1 MRRAARRAGAG
12 PLSSGAKRYD
22 RDYFERWYR
31 AGGVGSAAEL
41 ERKVRLAVAAAEA
54 VLERPIRSALD
65 VGCGEGRW
73 QPALGAQR
81 PGASYLGLDTSA
93 YVVERFGGA
102 RNIFTGAFEDLG
114 GFAFE
119 APFDLVVCTDV
130 LHYLTPAQ
138 IRGGLERLVP
148 LVGGVALL
156 EAFTRS
162 DEIEGDRDGFHDR
175 TPATYR
181 RWFREAG
188 LVAIGMQHWV
198 RADVAPSLPALA
210 LPG

>member
-1 MRRAARRAGAG
+1 VSDA
-12 PLSSGAKRYD
+12 PKRYD

-31 AGGVGSAAEL
+31 VGGVGSPAEL
-41 ERKVRLAVAAAEA
+41 ERKVGLAVALTET
-54 VLERPIRSALD
+54 VLERPLRSALD

-73 QPALGAQR
+73 QPALGALR
-81 PGASYLGLDTSA
+81 PEASYLGLDTSA

-102 RNIFTGAFEDLG
+102 RNILTGAFEDLG

-119 APFDLVVCTDV
+119 APFDLVVCSDV
-130 LHYLTPAQ
+130 LHYLTRGQ
-138 IRGGLERLVP
+138 IARGLERLVP

-175 TPATYR
+175 APATYR
-181 RWFREAG
+181 RWFRDAG
-188 LVAIGMQHWV
+188 LVPVGMQHWV
-198 RADVAPSLPALA
+198 RAEVARSLPALA
-210 LPG
+210 LQTPHP

>member
-1 MRRAARRAGAG
+1 VNSG
-12 PLSSGAKRYD
+12 PKRYD

-31 AGGVGSAAEL
+31 IGGVGSPAEL
-41 ERKVRLAVAAAEA
+41 ERKVRLAVAVAEA
-54 VLERPIRSALD
+54 VLERPIRSVLD

-73 QPALGAQR
+73 QPALGAVR
-81 PGASYLGLDTSA
+81 PEASYLGIDTSA

-102 RNIFTGAFEDLG
+102 RNILTGAFEDLG

-119 APFDLVVCTDV
+119 VPFDLVVCSDV
-130 LHYLTPAQ
+130 LHYLERDE
-138 IRGGLERLVP
+138 IVRGLERLVP
-148 LVGGVALL
+148 LVGGAALL

-162 DEIEGDRDGFHDR
+162 DEIEGDRDGFHQR

-181 RWFREAG
+181 RWFRDAG
-188 LVAIGMQHWV
+188 LVPIGMQHWV